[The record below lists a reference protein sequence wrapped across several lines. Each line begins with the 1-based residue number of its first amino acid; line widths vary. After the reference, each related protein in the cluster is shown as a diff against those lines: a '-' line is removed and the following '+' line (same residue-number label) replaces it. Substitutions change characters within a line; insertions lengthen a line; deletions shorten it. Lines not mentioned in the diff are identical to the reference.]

1 MSAIETTVTSY
12 LPALASL
19 LPLAGTACIYLVEGR
34 SWRWRNGLSVLSA
47 AAACGLVLAMYGDIA
62 AGRVLVKEF
71 PNLIPPLGLSFRA
84 DRLGFLL
91 AATMSVIWLAAT
103 VYSLSYM
110 KEERHK
116 KRYYPFLIL
125 TLGGSLGVVLAGD
138 LFSLLLFFELMSL
151 SAYVLIVHEQS
162 REAMAAGYK
171 YLIMTIAGSLALSF
185 AIVATYKIAGTLV
198 LSTPGI
204 IGWPSPLA
212 LAAFLAFITGFGIK
226 AGIFPLHVW
235 LPDAHPVAPSPA
247 SALLSGL
254 MVKTG
259 AYGLIRVFYN
269 IYGIDLLRQTRWPE
283 ILVALAVLSI
293 VLGSSVAI
301 LQDDIKRRL
310 AYSTIGQ
317 MGYVLLGVGLMT
329 ERALFGALF
338 HMVGHAFMKAALFLA
353 AGAMIHRTHRRSIA
367 HLEGIGYQMPWTLGA
382 FTLAALGMVGL
393 PPLVGFISKWELS
406 LGALDVGRP
415 YLVLVLLASSL
426 MSGVYYF
433 PIIIAGYLGREVQA
447 ASGQPGT
454 GETHPAML
462 VPTVLLAAATLV
474 WALLPNS
481 WPYLLAEGS
490 ARMLWQLGGR

>member
-1 MSAIETTVTSY
+1 VTSY
-12 LPALASL
+12 LPALATL
-19 LPLAGTACIYLVEGR
+19 VPLAGTAAIYLVEGR
-34 SWRWRNGLSVLSA
+34 SWRWRNGLSVFTT
-47 AAACGLVLAMYGDIA
+47 AAACGLVMAMYGEVA

-71 PNLIPPLGLSFRA
+71 PDLIPPLGLSFRA

-91 AATMSVIWLAAT
+91 AATMSVIWLCTT
-103 VYSLSYM
+103 VYSLAYM

-125 TLGGSLGVVLAGD
+125 TLGGSLGVVLSGD
-138 LFSLLLFFELMSL
+138 LFSLLLFFELMAL
-151 SAYVLIVHEQS
+151 SAYVLIIHEQS
-162 REAMAAGYK
+162 PEAMAAGYK

-185 AIVATYKIAGTLV
+185 AIVATYKIAGTLT

-212 LAAFLAFITGFGIK
+212 LAAFLAFIAGFGVK
-226 AGIFPLHVW
+226 TGMFPLHVW

-259 AYGLIRVFYN
+259 AYGLIRVVYN
-269 IYGIDLLRQTRWPE
+269 VYGTRLLGLTRWPE
-283 ILVALAVLSI
+283 ILVGLAVLSI

-317 MGYVLLGVGLMT
+317 MGYILLGVGLMT
-329 ERALFGALF
+329 EWALFGAVF
-338 HMVGHAFMKAALFLA
+338 HMVGHAFMKTALFLS
-353 AGAMIHRTHRRSIA
+353 AGAMIHRTRQRSVSR
-367 HLEGIGYQMPWTLGA
+367 LEGIGYHMPWTLGA

-393 PPLVGFISKWELS
+393 PPLMGFISKWELS
-406 LGALDVGRP
+406 LGALDAGRP

-426 MSGVYYF
+426 MTGVYYF
-433 PIIIAGYLGREVQA
+433 PIIISGYLGRDLQAGAAGA
-447 ASGQPGT
+447 ASGEPP
-454 GETHPAML
+454 PAML
-462 VPTVLLAAATLV
+462 VPTVLLAVFTLV
-474 WALLPNS
+474 FALLPAS
-481 WPYLLAEGS
+481 GPYGLAEAS
-490 ARMLWQLGGR
+490 ARILWQGGGR